1 MLDYRLEHVFT
12 YSATLRPPEVIGPG
26 PEGIRANFYVVDGT
40 LEGPKVKAQFL
51 PVGGD
56 WLLIRPDGVCILDVR
71 ATFQTDDGALIYTTY
86 NGVSDLGDDGYQK
99 FMRQELPP
107 RIPLRIAPR
116 YITADPK
123 YAWLNRFQGLGIGEA
138 DMTTL
143 TARYDVYAVR

>member
-1 MLDYRLEHVFT
+1 MLDYRLEHIFT
-12 YSATLRPPEVIGPG
+12 YTGRLKSPEVIGPG
-26 PEGIRANFYVVDGT
+26 PEGIRANFYVVGGS
-40 LEGPKVKAQFL
+40 LEGPRVKAELL

-56 WLLIRPDGVCILDVR
+56 WLLLRPDGVCILDVR
-71 ATFQTDDGALIYTTY
+71 ATFQTDDGALIYTIY

-99 FMRQELPP
+99 FVRQELPP
-107 RIPLRIAPR
+107 KIPLRIAPR

-123 YAWLNRFQGLGIGEA
+123 YAWLNRIQGIGIGEA